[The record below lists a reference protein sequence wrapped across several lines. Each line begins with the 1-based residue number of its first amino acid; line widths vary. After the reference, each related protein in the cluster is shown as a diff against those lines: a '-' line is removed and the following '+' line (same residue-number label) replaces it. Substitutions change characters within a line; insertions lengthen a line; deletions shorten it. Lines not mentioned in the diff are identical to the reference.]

1 MDQQT
6 TPAAR
11 TPVKV
16 WDLPTRIFHWALAI
30 CVAGSLVSI
39 EIGGN
44 AVGWHFRFGYA
55 ILTLLLFRLL
65 WGFLGPRYARF
76 SSFPPSPRATI
87 DYLLGKKPHA
97 AGHSPLAA
105 WSVYA
110 LLLSLG
116 FQVVTGLFANDAI
129 MWDGPLRNRVSNDTS
144 DWLTHLHESNRIV
157 LLSLIGLHLVAIIAY
172 RLFKGRNLV
181 VPMIDGNVRIETDAT
196 APPAAADGGRQW
208 MVALLL
214 LGASA
219 AAERGQLARG

>member
-1 MDQQT
+1 MNPQA
-6 TPAAR
+6 PASSAIR
-11 TPVKV
+11 V
-16 WDLPTRIFHWALAI
+16 WDLPTRLFHWALAV
-30 CVAGSLVSI
+30 CVAGSLISI

-55 ILTLLLFRLL
+55 ILTLLLFRLA
-65 WGFLGPRYARF
+65 WGFFGPRYARF
-76 SSFPPSPRATI
+76 SSFPPNPRATL
-87 DYLLGKKPHA
+87 DYLLGRSTHL

-144 DWLTHLHESNRIV
+144 DWLTHLHESNRWV
-157 LLSLIGLHLVAIIAY
+157 LLTLIGLHLAAIVAY
-172 RLFKGRNLV
+172 RVLKRRNLV
-181 VPMIDGNVRIETDAT
+181 SAMIVGDARLVT
-196 APPAAADGGRQW
+196 GTRAPPAAADGWRQW
-208 MVALLL
+208 LVALVL

-219 AAERGQLARG
+219 AAVRGLLTLG